1 MGSIAETLLMGIGKQ
16 RTSMAARL
24 AGRADAKALELEIAQ
39 VAALELATGRE
50 VALELET
57 LEAVIVRVEALERG
71 IVQEVVLELETSE
84 VAIVRVV
91 ELEREISE
99 VEIVPEAVVEQGIG
113 LVGEPETLELVIAPA
128 EALEREIVQVA
139 VLLRTKSVT
148 AALRCGLLAVLA
160 VAAGDLAAAAV
171 ETTRGPAA
179 AEAATAWAAEE

>member
-24 AGRADAKALELEIAQ
+24 AGRAGAKALELEI
-39 VAALELATGRE
+39 VPVVALELATGRA
-50 VALELET
+50 VALERET
-57 LEAVIVRVEALERG
+57 LEVAV
-71 IVQEVVLELETSE
+71 
-84 VAIVRVV
+84 VRVV
-91 ELEREISE
+91 ELELETSE

-113 LVGEPETLELVIAPA
+113 PVGEPELVIALA

>member
-16 RTSMAARL
+16 RTSMEARL
-24 AGRADAKALELEIAQ
+24 AGRAAAKGPELEIVQ
-39 VAALELATGRE
+39 VAALEL
-50 VALELET
+50 ET
-57 LEAVIVRVEALERG
+57 
-71 IVQEVVLELETSE
+71 
-84 VAIVRVV
+84 
-91 ELEREISE
+91 SE
-99 VEIVPEAVVEQGIG
+99 VEIVPEAAELGIG
-113 LVGEPETLELVIAPA
+113 PVVEPETLELVIALA
-128 EALEREIVQVA
+128 AALEREIVQVA